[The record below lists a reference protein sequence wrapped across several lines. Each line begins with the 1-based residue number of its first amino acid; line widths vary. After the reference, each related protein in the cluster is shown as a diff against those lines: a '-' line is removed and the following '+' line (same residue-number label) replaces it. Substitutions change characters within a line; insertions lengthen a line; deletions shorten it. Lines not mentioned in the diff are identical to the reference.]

1 MASSNNFISGLS
13 EMKYINLETYK
24 KNGQPVRTPV
34 WFVIY
39 NKKIYIRTDSNSG
52 KVKRIMN
59 NQNVSIAACDLL
71 GKIKAQWIKCA
82 AKIANDVD
90 PETINTLINR
100 KYSFMQSFIRIM
112 YKLRNIKVI
121 IISVEFS

>member
-39 NKKIYIRTDSNSG
+39 NKKIYFRTDSDSG

-59 NQNVSIAACDLL
+59 NQYVSIAACDLL
-71 GKIKAQWIKCA
+71 GKIKAEWIKGA

-90 PETINTLINR
+90 PETINTLINK

>member
-1 MASSNNFISGLS
+1 MESSNNFISGLS

-39 NKKIYIRTDSNSG
+39 NKKIYFRTDSNSG

-71 GKIKAQWIKCA
+71 GKIKAEWIKGA

-90 PETINTLINR
+90 PETINTLINK

>member
-1 MASSNNFISGLS
+1 MASSNNFISELAG
-13 EMKYINLETYK
+13 MKYINLETYK

-39 NKKIYIRTDSNSG
+39 NEKIYLRTDSNSG

-71 GKIKAQWIKCA
+71 GKIKAEWIKGT

-90 PETINTLINR
+90 PKIINTLINK
-100 KYSFMQSFIRIM
+100 KYSFIQSFIRIM

-121 IISVEFS
+121 IISIEFS

>member
-39 NKKIYIRTDSNSG
+39 NKKIYFRTDSNSG

-71 GKIKAQWIKCA
+71 GKIKAEWIKGA

-90 PETINTLINR
+90 PETINTLINK

-121 IISVEFS
+121 IILVEFS

>member
-39 NKKIYIRTDSNSG
+39 NKKIYFRTDSNSG

-71 GKIKAQWIKCA
+71 GKIKAEWIKGA

-90 PETINTLINR
+90 PETINTLINK

-121 IISVEFS
+121 IILIEFS

>member
-13 EMKYINLETYK
+13 EMRYINLETYK
-24 KNGQPVRTPV
+24 KNGQPVHTPV

-39 NKKIYIRTDSNSG
+39 NKKIYFRTDSNSG

-71 GKIKAQWIKCA
+71 GKIKAEWIKGA

-90 PETINTLINR
+90 PETINTLINK

>member
-39 NKKIYIRTDSNSG
+39 NKKIYFRTDSNSG

-71 GKIKAQWIKCA
+71 GKIKAEWIKGVV
-82 AKIANDVD
+82 KIANDVD
-90 PETINTLINR
+90 PETINTLINK

-121 IISVEFS
+121 IILVEFS

>member
-39 NKKIYIRTDSNSG
+39 NKKIYFRTDSNSG

-71 GKIKAQWIKCA
+71 GKIKAEWIKGA

-90 PETINTLINR
+90 PETINTLINK

>member
-1 MASSNNFISGLS
+1 MEFSNNFISGLS

-39 NKKIYIRTDSNSG
+39 NKKIYFRTDSNSG

-71 GKIKAQWIKCA
+71 GKIKAEWIKGA

-90 PETINTLINR
+90 PETINTLINK